1 MFENAVV
8 EVACGDDMEARESM
22 ISRGKRE
29 LEKAA
34 DFRMQPDRK
43 AMALGCARTA
53 VLIFLQLGEG
63 FEQELAQ
70 ARRLVEELELDVA
83 NQKANAFE
91 QELSAVRAAAIAWGV
106 ATKEEVETEKL
117 GRLQEGLWIAFAKKA
132 DLNLWDRQG
141 NAQRRNM
148 DPALGLVV
156 NAVLLRMRAID
167 GVEDIAMGEVLK
179 VYDSEAVR
187 WVVKLSVRAVWG
199 KRSFSVVF

>member
-91 QELSAVRAAAIAWGV
+91 QELSAVRAAAMAWGV

-156 NAVLLRMRAID
+156 NALLLRLRAID
-167 GVEDIAMGEVLK
+167 GVEDIAMGEVMK
-179 VYDSEAVR
+179 VYDLERVR
-187 WVVKLSVRAVWG
+187 WVVKLTVRAVWG
-199 KRSFSVVF
+199 KRSFQVAF